1 MENNY
6 LYIENNTW
14 NYCDGVRN
22 GIANIIPENVSDFC
36 LENAENMR
44 HSDLN
49 YYDELSKDE
58 RERIAQL
65 WETAKD
71 LPEGKYDYY
80 FNLEDKR
87 EVFIQSV
94 KALATKLNIK
104 YELILR
110 ED

>member
-14 NYCDGVRN
+14 NWFDGVYS
-22 GIANIIPENVSDFC
+22 GIATIKQDRVSDYC
-36 LENAENMR
+36 LERADEIRNFN
-44 HSDLN
+44 LGN
-49 YYDELSKDE
+49 YDELSKGE
-58 RERIAQL
+58 RERLAHL

-71 LPEGKYDYY
+71 LSEGKYDYY

-94 KALATKLNIK
+94 KTLATKLNIK